1 LAEKQDNERR
11 RAHPRLPD
19 DARLAIEPSIYTGP
33 MLASPQRRE
42 FLTQGAAAAL
52 SLGALTLGAS
62 PAKGAADPA
71 AAQSAPEAGGNDSET
86 SGEAR
91 VRRHVKLGKTGLLV
105 PDISFGTGVLVDGEL
120 VAEALRRG
128 ITYFDTAESYPVGG
142 RPGTSERILGAAL
155 EGRRDDVVLAT
166 KTVAGPGDD
175 RGTLMRRLGRSLR
188 RLRTDH
194 VDIYFNHAVNDLPRL
209 KNHEWFEFV
218 ERAKR
223 QGKIRFS
230 GMSGHGGNLIECL
243 DYALDENLVDVILA
257 AHNFGQ
263 DPAFYERF
271 TRSFDLVANQVDLP
285 RVLAKAHA
293 KGVGVLTMKTL
304 MGARLNDMRPYE
316 ADGRTFSQAAFR
328 WVLSNPNVDGLVV
341 TMKSRKEIAEYLAA
355 SGGERVDAS
364 DLSLLWRYAALNG
377 AAYCQHGCGACLSS
391 CSRGIAIP
399 ELLRTRMYATDYQD
413 LDLARGSLEELT
425 GDLSSCLSCTDRTC
439 IGACPL
445 GIDIS
450 GRIRSLP
457 QILDAAPRS
466 VG

>member
-1 LAEKQDNERR
+1 MAEKQDDERR
-11 RAHPRLPD
+11 RADPRCPD
-19 DARLAIEPSIYTGP
+19 HAR
-33 MLASPQRRE
+33 LASPQRRE

-62 PAKGAADPA
+62 PASGAADPA
-71 AAQSAPEAGGNDSET
+71 AAHSAPETGGNESET

-128 ITYFDTAESYPVGG
+128 VTYFDTAESYPVGG
-142 RPGTSERILGAAL
+142 RPGTSERVLGAAL
-155 EGRRDDVVLAT
+155 QGRRDDVVLAT

-194 VDIYFNHAVNDLPRL
+194 VDIYFNHAVNDVARL
-209 KNHEWFEFV
+209 RNHEWFEFV

-223 QGKIRFS
+223 HGKIRFS
-230 GMSGHGGNLIECL
+230 GMSGHGGHLIECL

-271 TRSFDLVANQVDLP
+271 TKSFDLVANQVDLP

-293 KGVGVLTMKTL
+293 KGVGVLVMKTL

-316 ADGRTFSQAAFR
+316 TRGRTFSHAAFR

-341 TMKSRKEIAEYLAA
+341 SMKTHEEIAEYLAA
-355 SGGERVDAS
+355 SGGERVSAP
-364 DLSLLWRYAALNG
+364 DLELLRRYAAFNG
-377 AAYCQHGCGACLSS
+377 SGYCQHGCNACLSS

-413 LDLARGSLEELT
+413 LDLARGSLKELT
-425 GDLSSCLSCTDRTC
+425 GDLTSCLGCTDRTC
-439 IGACPL
+439 IDACPL

-457 QILDAAPRS
+457 RILEVAPETA
-466 VG
+466 G